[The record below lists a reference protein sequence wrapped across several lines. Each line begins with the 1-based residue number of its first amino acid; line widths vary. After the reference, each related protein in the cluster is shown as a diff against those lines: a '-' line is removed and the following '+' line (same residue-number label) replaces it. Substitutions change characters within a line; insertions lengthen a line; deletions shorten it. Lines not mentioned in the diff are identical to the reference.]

1 MKEIRQEVVTRIPE
15 ICDQVYYNG
24 RKYTIKS
31 IETKL
36 DLEAYSSFNED
47 DSVTVRPE
55 RIIYNNHLRAFEIL

>member
-15 ICDQVYYNG
+15 TCDHIYYNG
-24 RKYTIKS
+24 KKYIIRS

-36 DLEAYSSFNED
+36 DLEAYSSFSAD

-55 RIIYNNHLRAFEIL
+55 RIIYNDQLGAFEIL